1 LLDRLY
7 VTKTDVLDVVQR
19 LIQEVGNVRVM
30 ERVDNTAAAS
40 FADDKPKVTEQTQLM
55 RDRRG
60 LHSDRLGKI
69 VHRAGPLSQPAED
82 ADTARRRQRLHRLG
96 YLDGSRRIDR

>member
-30 ERVDNTAAAS
+30 ERVDDAAAAPL
-40 FADDKPKVTEQTQLM
+40 ADDEPQVTEQAQLVG
-55 RDRRG
+55 DRRS
-60 LHSDRLGKI
+60 LHTDRLGERI
-69 VHRAGPLSQPAED
+69 HRTRSLA
-82 ADTARRRQRLHRLG
+82 
-96 YLDGSRRIDR
+96 